1 MQQALCNYS
10 TCQMWIICT
19 KQEISWKTLLTKYLE
34 REHQQKEVGMV
45 HTNATY
51 LECFDADLD
60 PRIQLDP

>member
-1 MQQALCNYS
+1 
-10 TCQMWIICT
+10 MWIICT

-51 LECFDADLD
+51 PECFDADLD
-60 PRIQLDP
+60 PRIRPDP